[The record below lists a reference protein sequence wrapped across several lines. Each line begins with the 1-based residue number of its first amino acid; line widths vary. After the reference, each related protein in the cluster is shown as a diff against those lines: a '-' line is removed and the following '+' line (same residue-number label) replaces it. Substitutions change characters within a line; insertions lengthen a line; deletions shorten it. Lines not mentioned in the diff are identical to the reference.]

1 MIRRLFS
8 RLLIISLAGILWV
21 MYSCTAT
28 EQVVSEKIDI
38 EADNK
43 YDSEFPVK
51 NVSKELEFLSTTV
64 KKLDCLAFYK
74 SYVFSPDNDIKLK
87 DINENV
93 LKNESLTST
102 VISEAVSGTATVIY
116 FDGNRIGLLT
126 CAHVV
131 DFPDTVIIRYENGK
145 GPIEVISVK
154 IKQQNFVKDL
164 PSGDN
169 VEVLATDQKN
179 DIAILE
185 KVLDDK
191 DSNPTVLN
199 YPLGNTRDFQ
209 WGSVVYVMGYPAGQ
223 LMVTTALVS
232 DPIRARRGKFTT
244 DALYNRGISGGPI
257 LAIRDGVPNFEL
269 VGIASSASAK
279 QVFYL
284 KPGKESPEFINPD
297 EAFTGDLFVDQY
309 KEIRYGVSFNI
320 SIEEITGF
328 LNKNRS
334 MLTNRGFDMDQF
346 FK

>member
-1 MIRRLFS
+1 MKNI
-8 RLLIISLAGILWV
+8 
-21 MYSCTAT
+21 T
-28 EQVVSEKIDI
+28 ETTLKEQSIASTVVSE
-38 EADNK
+38 
-43 YDSEFPVK
+43 S
-51 NVSKELEFLSTTV
+51 
-64 KKLDCLAFYK
+64 
-74 SYVFSPDNDIKLK
+74 
-87 DINENV
+87 
-93 LKNESLTST
+93 
-102 VISEAVSGTATVIY
+102 VSGTATVIY

-164 PSGDN
+164 PSGEN
-169 VEVLATDQKN
+169 VQVLAADQKN
-179 DIAILE
+179 DIALLE

-199 YPLGNTRDFQ
+199 YPIGNTRDFD
-209 WGSVVYVMGYPAGQ
+209 WGSIVYIMGYPAGQ
-223 LMVTTALVS
+223 LMITQALVS
-232 DPIRARRGKFTT
+232 DPIKARRGKFTT

-279 QVFYL
+279 QVYYV
-284 KPGKESPEFINPD
+284 KPGKESPEFINPE
-297 EAFTGDLFVDQY
+297 EAFTGDLYVDQY
-309 KEIRYGVSFNI
+309 KDIRYGVSFNI

-334 MLTNRGFDMDQF
+334 MLTNRGFDMEQF
-346 FK
+346 FR